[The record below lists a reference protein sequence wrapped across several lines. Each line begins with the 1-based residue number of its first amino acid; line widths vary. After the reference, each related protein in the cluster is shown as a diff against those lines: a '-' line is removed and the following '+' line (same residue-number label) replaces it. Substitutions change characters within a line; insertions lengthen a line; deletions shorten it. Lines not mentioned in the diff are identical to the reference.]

1 MREWELGLDVRSLDS
16 QALAFS
22 TTDSEGL
29 WGVNDTLESLLNSV
43 EPYLLEK
50 SRNTHNAK
58 CNFRD
63 LWIPYSHLWTLAL
76 GHTLKITKPQNLY
89 T

>member
-29 WGVNDTLESLLNSV
+29 FRIIDTLESLLNSV
-43 EPYLLEK
+43 DPY
-50 SRNTHNAK
+50 
-58 CNFRD
+58 
-63 LWIPYSHLWTLAL
+63 
-76 GHTLKITKPQNLY
+76 PQKKA
-89 T
+89 